1 MFKSYE
7 TVRENGEIN
16 NHTLVYM
23 LFQLTLC
30 MYIQRERVNYVQC
43 AYICTHT

>member
-1 MFKSYE
+1 MYYLFVLKGYLCMFKSYE

-23 LFQLTLC
+23 LFQLTV
-30 MYIQRERVNYVQC
+30 YVHTERES
-43 AYICTHT
+43 